1 MPNVLIGET
10 LGDNVSTR
18 PIDHLV
24 LPVVELAT
32 ARARLSALGFTV
44 APDGFHPFGTANA
57 CVFFTDGT
65 YLEPLALANRRQAST
80 TARRG
85 NVFTERDLAFR
96 GTRRR
101 EGLSAVVVGTDD
113 APGDHARFVEEG
125 ISAGSMLEFSRPL
138 KMPDGTESEGKFRLA
153 FAADVSASEVF
164 LFACQRLAAFP
175 ADRGDLERHANAVT
189 GLSQVVF
196 SADAPGDFEK
206 LFSTVLEKVPEA
218 AVEDEGEPRSLRWLA
233 ANAGIRVLSSAAMS
247 AEFNSAAPAFTSGLH
262 ARVVMFKT
270 ADLAVTEITL
280 AANDVAFIR
289 RDGRVLV
296 SAAPGQ
302 GILFGFEE

>member
-1 MPNVLIGET
+1 MPNVLIVET
-10 LGDNVSTR
+10 VGVIVSKR

-24 LPVVELAT
+24 LPVVELAK
-32 ARARLSALGFTV
+32 ARARLTALGFTV
-44 APDGFHPFGTANA
+44 APDGFHPFGTSNA
-57 CVFFTDGT
+57 CVFLGDGT
-65 YLEPLALANRRQAST
+65 YLEPLAVANRRQAST
-80 TARRG
+80 TAKRG

-96 GTRRR
+96 GVRRR

-113 APGDHARFVEEG
+113 APADHARFVEEG
-125 ISAGSMLEFSRPL
+125 FSAGAMLEFSRPM
-138 KMPDGTESEGKFRLA
+138 KMPDGAESEGKFRLA
-153 FAADVSASEVF
+153 FAADAAGGDTF

-175 ADRGDLERHANAVT
+175 SERGDLEHHANAVT
-189 GLSQVVF
+189 GLAEVVF
-196 SADAPGDFEK
+196 SAEEPATFGK
-206 LFSTVLEKVPEA
+206 LFSTVLEAEA
-218 AVEDEGEPRSLRWLA
+218 EAPTEQEAETGTLRFAA
-233 ANAGIRVLSSAAMS
+233 ANAEVRILSSAALS
-247 AEFNSAAPAFTSGLH
+247 AEFNSAAPAFTPDLH
-262 ARVVMFKT
+262 ARVVIFKT